1 MENANAEHQLRIT
14 KIVWVVFL
22 VSQVSFLAAL
32 FLAKPEFFKI
42 NSNDS
47 FLTETPIIPII
58 FALFAL
64 FDLALSF
71 FLKSLAIKK
80 AAEEQNLKLV
90 QSAVILALAFCEA
103 ISISGLVLAF
113 AFNYKYFFVW
123 FALGIFG
130 IILHYPRRA
139 DMLAADY
146 KKL

>member
-1 MENANAEHQLRIT
+1 MQNSKADHQLRIT

-42 NSNDS
+42 S
-47 FLTETPIIPII
+47 FDAPVLGETPVITIVFAI
-58 FALFAL
+58 FAV

-80 AAEEQNLKLV
+80 AIVESNPKLI
-90 QSAVILALAFCEA
+90 QSGIILGLAFCEA
-103 ISISGLVLAF
+103 ISILGLVLAF
-113 AFNYKYFFVW
+113 AFNYQYFFLW
-123 FALGIFG
+123 FALGILG

-139 DMLAADY
+139 SFLAAGY
-146 KKL
+146 GKS